1 MKRLINIEVKENQNY
16 AELIP
21 YVELLE
27 QKYVS
32 PDMPLAVVET
42 SKKYK
47 NPVIYGSYN
56 GLPMVRDAEEMPGIL
71 SKIKLF
77 KFVVNKETGR
87 VKEFVAGEV
96 IEPNTEFMVPYYLP
110 KETRVDQ
117 LVFNDGRI
125 DWLKPVDIER
135 EVN

>member
-21 YVELLE
+21 FVELLE

-56 GLPMVRDAEEMPGIL
+56 GLPMVRDSEEMPGIL

-77 KFVVNKETGR
+77 KFVVNKETNR

-96 IEPNTEFMVPYYLP
+96 IDPNTEFMVPYYLP

-125 DWLKPVDIER
+125 DWLKPVVEQ

>member
-21 YVELLE
+21 FVELLE

-117 LVFNDGRI
+117 LVFNEGRI

>member
-1 MKRLINIEVKENQNY
+1 MKRLINIELKENQNY

-32 PDMPLAVVET
+32 PDMPIAVVDT

-47 NPVIYGSYN
+47 NPVIYGSYGN
-56 GLPMVRDAEEMPGIL
+56 LPMVRDSDEMPGLL
-71 SKIKLF
+71 SKVKLF
-77 KFVVNKETGR
+77 KFVVNKDTGR

-96 IEPNTEFMVPYYLP
+96 LDSNAEFLVPYYLP
-110 KETRVDQ
+110 KDTRVDQ
-117 LVFNDGRI
+117 LVFNEGRI
-125 DWLKPVDIER
+125 DWLKPVVEQD
-135 EVN
+135 VN